1 VSGRIG
7 NDHGEEPTA
16 IAEIL
21 AHVAHF
27 VPEQAPLHTFVHH
40 NTLHAFEHLPFDR
53 AVVAAAKL
61 FGAEPYQS
69 EAAFAAHLR
78 SGRILSVDC
87 DAVLADELDRDGSVQ
102 GLARQRCFDFRR
114 TRLRHLFE
122 APRGPALQWQLHET
136 GLFDRCH
143 PSADAARQRLVAAW
157 ADRRGAGLP
166 PARRL
171 PTALR
176 GLWDR
181 LAAAAPMVARPAAL
195 RGIRRRDQLVLACA
209 DDVDQRVHP
218 LLIRLCA
225 AFLDQGVALWHMP
238 DRERG
243 FLAAVRALY
252 GLRAPA
258 PDLWAAGLA
267 AEFRRQEEAGEDAEA
282 TILHAL
288 DDLGVTQA
296 QRCDFVRDTLMSLG
310 GWAGMTRQF
319 ETRPDRA
326 PVQPLPARLAD
337 HLAVQLT
344 LDAVAARH
352 ALRERWGPQATWA
365 DLERAVP
372 AAAEERDL
380 ELAFEAFVMAQVAD
394 VDLEA
399 LDATAGVAAW
409 LDEVRAFDEL
419 ERRRCLHLAYER
431 RLRLVVLD
439 GLANHAATPPP
450 APPAPPAPTFQ
461 AIFCID
467 DRECST
473 RRHLEESHVAVQT
486 FGFAGFFGVAMAWQG
501 LGEVRPRPLCPVV
514 VTPKHYVTER
524 ALRTDE
530 EQRWLEMRRRRG
542 LRSAVVGRAS
552 REAAAGSLLSAVTGL
567 AAAVP
572 MVGRCLFPHLAERL
586 SRGLKERNQR
596 EPVTRLV
603 LERAGDERT
612 ADGLWVGYSVSEM
625 ADVVENCLR
634 TIGLVDGLCE
644 IVLVVGHGSSSLNN
658 PHGSAYDCGA
668 TGGGRGGP
676 NARAFAAMANH
687 PQVRALLAGRGL
699 RIPEATWFVG
709 SYHNTCDDS
718 MTWYDEDLMPDARA
732 AALEA
737 AKRAMAD
744 ACTLEAHERCR
755 RFVSAPRTDDA
766 VRALRHVQA
775 RAVDLGQPRPE
786 CGHATNAYAIVGRR
800 ERTRGLFLDR
810 RAFLVSYDPAA
821 DPDGAI
827 LGKVLGAVVP
837 VGAGINLEYY
847 FSYVDPKNYGCG
859 TKLPHNI
866 TGLIGVMDGHASDL
880 RTGLPWQM
888 VEIHEPVRLLAVIEA
903 EPETDA
909 KVMARDATV
918 AQLVQNQWIQA
929 VVWSPSTGVMHEFV
943 HGGFRPYRVDS
954 RVLPTVGASPEFY
967 SGQIESLGCAR
978 TTASFGGGELT
989 GGRR

>member
-288 DDLGVTQA
+288 DGLGVTQA

-439 GLANHAATPPP
+439 GLANHAATP
-450 APPAPPAPTFQ
+450 PPAPPAPTFQ

-625 ADVVENCLR
+625 VDVVENCLR

-687 PQVRALLAGRGL
+687 PQVRALLAGCGL

>member
-1 VSGRIG
+1 VSGDRG
-7 NDHGEEPTA
+7 HGHAEEPA
-16 IAEIL
+16 DVPGIL
-21 AHVAHF
+21 AHVGHY

-53 AVVAAAKL
+53 AVVEAAKL

-78 SGRILSVDC
+78 GGRILAVDL
-87 DAVLADELDRDGSVQ
+87 DAVVAEDLGRQPVGDVLAH
-102 GLARQRCFDFRR
+102 QRRFDYRSL
-114 TRLRHLFE
+114 RLRHLFE
-122 APRGPALQWQLHET
+122 LPRGPALQWQLHE
-136 GLFDRCH
+136 GRLLDGVH
-143 PSADAARQRLVAAW
+143 PAVDVWRVGAIVAW
-157 ADRRGAGLP
+157 ADRRGGAVP

-171 PTALR
+171 ATALR
-176 GLWDR
+176 GLWER
-181 LAAAAPMVARPAAL
+181 LAAAAPTVVRPAAL
-195 RGIRRRDQLVLACA
+195 RGVRRRDQLALVGA

-252 GLRAPA
+252 GLPAPA
-258 PDLWAAGLA
+258 PDRWAVGLA
-267 AEFRRQEEAGEDAEA
+267 AEFRRQQDAGEDAEA
-282 TILHAL
+282 TILRAL
-288 DDLGVTQA
+288 DDLGVA
-296 QRCDFVRDTLMSLG
+296 PARRCACVRDTLLSLG
-310 GWAGMTRQF
+310 GWAGMMKQF

-352 ALRERWGPQATWA
+352 ALRERFGPAASWA

-399 LDATAGVAAW
+399 LDAPAGVAAW
-409 LDEVRAFDEL
+409 LDEVRAFGEI

-450 APPAPPAPTFQ
+450 APPAPTFQ

-473 RRHLEESHVAVQT
+473 RRHLEESQPAVQT

-524 ALRTDE
+524 ALRADE
-530 EQRWLEMRRRRG
+530 EQRWLELRRRRG

-552 REAAAGSLLSAVTGL
+552 REAAAGSLLAAVTGL

-603 LERAGDERT
+603 LERAGDART
-612 ADGLWVGYSVSEM
+612 ADGLWVGYSVAEM

-699 RIPEATWFVG
+699 RIPDATWFVG

-718 MTWYDEDLMPDARA
+718 LTWYDEDLMPDARA

-903 EPETDA
+903 EPETVA

-954 RVLPTVGASPEFY
+954 RVLPTVGTSPEFY
-967 SGQIESLGCAR
+967 GGQIESLGCAR

>member
-1 VSGRIG
+1 MSGRIG

-288 DDLGVTQA
+288 DGLGVTQA

-310 GWAGMTRQF
+310 GWAGMMRQF

-439 GLANHAATPPP
+439 GLANHAATP
-450 APPAPPAPTFQ
+450 PPAPPAPTFQ

-625 ADVVENCLR
+625 VDVVENCLR

-687 PQVRALLAGRGL
+687 PQVRALLAGCGL

>member
-1 VSGRIG
+1 MSDANGHA
-7 NDHGEEPTA
+7 DHGAEPTDVA
-16 IAEIL
+16 GIL
-21 AHVAHF
+21 AHVGHF

-40 NTLHAFEHLPFDR
+40 NTLHAFEHLPFDH
-53 AVVAAAKL
+53 AVVAAAQL
-61 FGAEPYQS
+61 FGSEPYQS
-69 EAAFAAHLR
+69 EAAFAASLR
-78 SGRILSVDC
+78 KGRILAADL
-87 DAVLADELDRDGSVQ
+87 DAVVAEDLDRDAGGDV
-102 GLARQRCFDFRR
+102 LARQRRFDYRSL
-114 TRLRHLFE
+114 RLRHLFE
-122 APRGPALQWQLHET
+122 LPRGAALQWQLHE
-136 GLFDRCH
+136 GSLLDGIH
-143 PSADAARQRLVAAW
+143 PAVDVWRHGAITTW

-171 PTALR
+171 PAALR
-176 GLWDR
+176 GLWER
-181 LAAAAPMVARPAAL
+181 LVAAAPAVARGPAL
-195 RGIRRRDQLVLACA
+195 RGVRRRDQLVLVGA

-225 AFLDQGVALWHMP
+225 AYLDQGVALWHMP
-238 DRERG
+238 AREHG
-243 FLAAVRALY
+243 FLAAVRGLY
-252 GLRAPA
+252 GLPAPA
-258 PDLWAAGLA
+258 PDRWAAGLA
-267 AEFRRQEEAGEDAEA
+267 AEFRRQRDAGETAEA
-282 TILHAL
+282 TILRAL
-288 DDLGVTQA
+288 DAMAVAPG
-296 QRCDFVRDTLMSLG
+296 QRLPFVRDTVMSLG
-310 GWAGMTRQF
+310 GWAGMMRQF
-319 ETRPDRA
+319 ELRPDRA
-326 PVQPLPARLAD
+326 PVQPFPARLAD

-344 LDAVAARH
+344 LDAAAARH
-352 ALRERWGPQATWA
+352 ALRERLGAHAGWD
-365 DLERAVP
+365 DLERAIPPVV
-372 AAAEERDL
+372 AERDV
-380 ELAFEAFVMAQVAD
+380 ELAFEAFVMAQIAEI
-394 VDLEA
+394 DLEA
-399 LDATAGVAAW
+399 LDEPAELAAW
-409 LDEVRAFDEL
+409 LAEVRAFDGL
-419 ERRRCLHLAYER
+419 ARRRCLHRAYER
-431 RLRLVVLD
+431 RLRLVALD
-439 GLANHAATPPP
+439 GLANHAATP
-450 APPAPPAPTFQ
+450 PPAPPAPTFQ

-473 RRHLEESHVAVQT
+473 RRHLEESQPAVQT

-514 VTPKHYVTER
+514 VTPRHYVTER
-524 ALRTDE
+524 ALRADE
-530 EQRWLEMRRRRG
+530 EQKWLETRRRRG

-552 REAAAGSLLSAVTGL
+552 REAAAGSLVAAVAGL

-572 MVGRCLFPHLAERL
+572 MVGRCLFPRFAERL
-586 SRGLKERNQR
+586 SRGLQERNHR
-596 EPVTRLV
+596 EPATRLV
-603 LERAGDERT
+603 LERVGDERN
-612 ADGLWVGYSVSEM
+612 ADGLWVGYSVAEM

-634 TIGLVDGLCE
+634 TIGLVDGFCE

-687 PQVRALLAGRGL
+687 TKVRELLAARGV
-699 RIPEATWFVG
+699 RVPATTWFVG

-718 MTWYDEDLMPDARA
+718 MAWHDEDLMPDARA

-737 AKRAMAD
+737 AKRAMAG

-755 RFVSAPRTDDA
+755 RFVSAPRTDDPL
-766 VRALRHVQA
+766 RALRHVQA

-800 ERTRGLFLDR
+800 DRTRGLFLDR

-847 FSYVDPKNYGCG
+847 FSYVDPTNYGCG

-903 EPETDA
+903 EPEIVA
-909 KVMARDATV
+909 RVMARDATV
-918 AQLVQNQWIQA
+918 AQLVTNGWIQA

-943 HGGFRPYRVDS
+943 DGGFRPYRVES
-954 RVLPTVGASPEFY
+954 RLLPTVGASPQFY
-967 SGQIESLGCAR
+967 RGQIESLGCAR
-978 TTASFGGGELT
+978 TAASFGGRELS

>member
-288 DDLGVTQA
+288 DGLGVTQA

-310 GWAGMTRQF
+310 GWAGMMRQF

-439 GLANHAATPPP
+439 GLANHAATP
-450 APPAPPAPTFQ
+450 PPAPPAPTFQ

-625 ADVVENCLR
+625 VDVVENCLR

-687 PQVRALLAGRGL
+687 PQVRALLAGCGL